1 MDYGGPVTEHKTWQE
16 ICPDITWKEMFD
28 VTGVDYKRVL
38 SELEN
43 IPRAVLDI
51 CAGLDQDHLT
61 RFLEIT
67 NLVTGVDLESIDD
80 FSELKEEF
88 REELQKYGA
97 VKDIVIC
104 PKGSSRE
111 GKVYVEYESKEEV
124 ALHRAGQE

>member
-1 MDYGGPVTEHKTWQE
+1 M
-16 ICPDITWKEMFD
+16 
-28 VTGVDYKRVL
+28 
-38 SELEN
+38 
-43 IPRAVLDI
+43 
-51 CAGLDQDHLT
+51 T

-88 REELQKYGA
+88 REELQKYGT
-97 VKDIVIC
+97 VRDIVIC
-104 PKGSSRE
+104 PKGTSRE

>member
-28 VTGVDYKRVL
+28 VTGVAYKWVL

-88 REELQKYGA
+88 REELQKYGT
-97 VKDIVIC
+97 VRDIVIC
-104 PKGSSRE
+104 PKGTSRE

-124 ALHRAGQE
+124 ALLRAGQE